1 MQIAYVQYKII
12 LKNYAKSQQINIGK
26 EMKMS
31 TKLFQT
37 IAAQMKATIGRNVGV
52 IDNSGQ
58 IIACSDLARI
68 GRPDEAFASGVNGF
82 NPGFEIHNGKV
93 YRAIG
98 SDVTPKYIV
107 FVEGDDEFAQKMSG
121 VVEISLSAVSEYYVE
136 KFDRGKFI
144 KDIIMDNILASD
156 IYSMAKEMRFLGDV
170 DRVVML
176 IRFSVKMN
184 VSSLDVIRAL
194 FPEQQKDFVFT
205 VNDTDLVIVKEVK
218 PNVESEHIEMLAKAL
233 IELIDH
239 EEHARACV
247 GIGSVVSDITE
258 LNRSFKES
266 QIAIE
271 VGKIFEREKNIL
283 SYNNLGLGRLIYQL
297 PNTLCEN
304 FLDEVF
310 KRGSIDSLD
319 QETLFT
325 IHKFFENNLNVSET
339 ARKLFVHRNTLV
351 YRLEKIRRL
360 TGLDLREFEHAIIF
374 KVALMVRKY
383 LTARP
388 IQF

>member
-1 MQIAYVQYKII
+1 MQ
-12 LKNYAKSQQINIGK
+12 NNNSMIGRK
-26 EMKMS
+26 QKMS
-31 TKLFQT
+31 IKLFQT
-37 IAAQMKATIGRNVGV
+37 IAVQMRDTVGKHVGV
-52 IDNSGQ
+52 IDSNGFVV
-58 IIACSDLARI
+58 ACSDLSRI
-68 GRPDEAFASGVNGF
+68 GQKDENFEEGVIGF
-82 NPGFEIHNGKV
+82 NPGSEVKCGRA
-93 YRAIG
+93 YRALGNSIAPEFVIFVDG
-98 SDVTPKYIV
+98 EDELSLKMCGVMDV
-107 FVEGDDEFAQKMSG
+107 A
-121 VVEISLSAVSEYYVE
+121 LSSVGRFYTEN
-136 KFDRGKFI
+136 FDRGEFV
-144 KDIIMDNILASD
+144 KDIILDNILSSD
-156 IYSMAKEMRFLGDV
+156 IYRKAKEMRFMDDI
-170 DRVVML
+170 DRVVIL

-184 VSSLDVIRAL
+184 VSSLDIIQAL
-194 FPEQQKDFVFT
+194 FPEQQRDFVFT
-205 VNDTDLVIVKEVK
+205 VNDTDLIIVKEVK
-218 PNVESEHIEMLAKAL
+218 QGVEPEHIEMLAKAL
-233 IELIDH
+233 IDVIDH

-247 GIGSVVSDITE
+247 GIGSVVSNITD
-258 LNRSFKES
+258 LNRSFKEA

-283 SYNNLGLGRLIYQL
+283 SYNNLGLGRIIYQL
-297 PNTLCEN
+297 PNSLCQN

-325 IHKFFENNLNVSET
+325 INKFFENNLNVSET